1 MAFSHRTQQAR
12 AAILRVVLAA
22 SGIPVA
28 DRTLRDLVRGHL
40 LGEWTELDLG
50 NVIRDLEL
58 DGYITGITREFD
70 GQRIWSLTDKG
81 QIQAAQIR

>member
-1 MAFSHRTQQAR
+1 MAFSQRTQQAR
-12 AAILRVVLAA
+12 NAILRVLLAA
-22 SGIPVA
+22 TGIPVA
-28 DRTLRDLVRGHL
+28 DRTLRDLARGQV

-58 DGYITGITREFD
+58 DGYIAGITREFD

-81 QIQAAQIR
+81 QIQATQLR